1 MRALA
6 AVLTATALALLAG
19 CGDDDVTTT
28 SPEEPAA
35 STTATPTGTPS
46 DPQPTPAP
54 LPTCASV
61 WPERTTLPESYAGC
75 REGGE
80 RVVRSIRCETGQQ
93 LFTYAGRYFAVP
105 GGPIFAAEGALA
117 DDPQFLKM
125 ERVCTA

>member
-28 SPEEPAA
+28 SPDEPAT
-35 STTATPTGTPS
+35 STTATATPA
-46 DPQPTPAP
+46 DPQPTRAP

-61 WPERTTLPESYAGC
+61 WPQRTTLPEAYSGC

-105 GGPIFAAEGALA
+105 GGPIFSAEGALA